1 MTVVET
7 LPVSEKR
14 PLTYAVAELF
24 PRKGEW
30 TEADY
35 WPFAERNRIIELSE
49 GELVVPPMPT
59 TEHQMILFNIAVAMR
74 TYVKQNKL
82 GKVSIAPLPVRLWE
96 GKVREPDVMVML
108 QEHMQR
114 VFSQYWEAPDLV
126 VEVLSKGTKQTD
138 LTEKLAEYATAGIA
152 EYWIVSPADQVV
164 QVYRLADDAYT
175 LDGTY
180 TDSAIIQSHVLHGF
194 ALPVA
199 DVFAES

>member
-1 MTVVET
+1 MTAVET
-7 LPVSEKR
+7 IPAIEKR

-35 WPFAERNRIIELSE
+35 WPFAERNRIIELSD

-59 TEHQMILFNIAVAMR
+59 TEHQMVVGNIYVALR
-74 TYVKQNKL
+74 SYVMMNKL
-82 GKVSIAPLPVRLWE
+82 GKVAIAPLPVRLWE

-114 VFSQYWEAPDLV
+114 VFSQYWEAPDMV

-152 EYWIVSPADQVV
+152 EYWVVSPADRTV
-164 QVYRLADDAYT
+164 QVYRLEGDTYT
-175 LDGTY
+175 LDSTY
-180 TDSAIIQSHVLHGF
+180 TDTATIQSWVLHGF

>member
-7 LPVSEKR
+7 LPVSKKR

-24 PRKGEW
+24 PRQGEW

-82 GKVSIAPLPVRLWE
+82 GKVAIAPLPVRLWE
-96 GKVREPDVMVML
+96 GKVREPDIMVML

-138 LTEKLAEYATAGIA
+138 QTAKLAEYAAAGVA
-152 EYWIVSPADQVV
+152 EYWIVSPADRTV
-164 QVYRLADDAYT
+164 QVYRLEGETYT

-180 TDSAIIQSHVLHGF
+180 ANTATIESQLLKGF
-194 ALPVA
+194 ALPLA
-199 DVFAES
+199 EVFAES